1 MAMFRPVKRRQLVGV
16 AALAV
21 VLGLGAMLVT
31 AASADI
37 CASVTDCT
45 LTLDTG
51 NGGSGFGTG
60 NFGSVHL
67 ALDTG
72 THVAT
77 ITVSLASG
85 FKIIDTGFPG
95 AFGFSD
101 SLGGGLTI
109 GNFSSAFYS
118 GSLSDATQDQHFDGF
133 GFVNDVGATTGPSAG
148 SANALQTV
156 SFTVSKG
163 TSLTDVEQLL
173 NLAAGPHGDGAEYF
187 IVDAINGNTSGP
199 GAGLT
204 GLIGA
209 SGSSSPLPRVPEP
222 ASLLLLSVGL
232 LGMAGRSWQKR
243 RNAN

>member
-1 MAMFRPVKRRQLVGV
+1 MAMFRPAKRRLLVGV
-16 AALAV
+16 AALVV

-31 AASADI
+31 PASADI
-37 CASVTDCT
+37 CASTTDCT
-45 LTLDTG
+45 ITLDTG
-51 NGGSGFGTG
+51 NGGSQFGTG
-60 NFGSVHL
+60 NFGTVNL
-67 ALDTG
+67 ALNTT

-77 ITVSLASG
+77 ITVSLADG
-85 FKIIDTGFPG
+85 FRIIGTGFPG

-109 GNFSSAFYS
+109 GGFSSPNYS
-118 GSLSDATQDQHFDGF
+118 GFLSDATQDQHFDGF
-133 GFVNDVGATTGPSAG
+133 GYVNDVGATTAPSAG

-187 IVDAINGNTSGP
+187 IVDAINRNTSGP

-209 SGSSSPLPRVPEP
+209 SGDSSHLPRVPEP
-222 ASLLLLSVGL
+222 ASLVLLGVGM
-232 LGMAGRSWQKR
+232 LGMAGRNWLKR
-243 RNAN
+243 RNAE

>member
-1 MAMFRPVKRRQLVGV
+1 MAMFRPVKRRLLVGV
-16 AALAV
+16 VAIAV
-21 VLGLGAMLVT
+21 VLGVGAMLVT
-31 AASADI
+31 PASADI
-37 CASVTDCT
+37 CASITDCT

-67 ALDTG
+67 VLDTS

-85 FKIIDTGFPG
+85 FKIIGTGFPG

-109 GNFSSAFYS
+109 GGFSSAFYS
-118 GSLSDATQDQHFDGF
+118 GALSDATQDQHFDGF
-133 GFVNDVGATTGPSAG
+133 GFVNDVGATTAPSAG

-156 SFTVSKG
+156 SFTVSNG

-187 IVDAINGNTSGP
+187 IVDAFNGNTSGP

-222 ASLLLLSVGL
+222 ASLVLVGVGL
-232 LGMAGRSWQKR
+232 VGMAGMSWQKG
-243 RNAN
+243 RNAK